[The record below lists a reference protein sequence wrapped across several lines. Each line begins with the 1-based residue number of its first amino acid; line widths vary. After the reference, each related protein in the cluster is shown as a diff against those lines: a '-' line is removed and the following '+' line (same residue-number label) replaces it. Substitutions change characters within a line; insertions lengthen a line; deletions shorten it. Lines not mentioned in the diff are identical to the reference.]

1 MINFRLEGANE
12 SDLIHDLVHKS
23 FGQEAEA
30 VLVKNLCADG
40 DALISLVAV
49 DDEDNSIVGHIL
61 FSDTPVGTTKNLL
74 RGAAMAPLSVSETH
88 QGQGIGGGLVIQ
100 GLRECR
106 DSGIQ
111 VVLVLGD
118 PNYYGRFGF
127 GPAAGHQ
134 HHMSMPGEQDH
145 RVLVRELHNGALE
158 DVRGV
163 ITSLAEKAVNAA

>member
-127 GPAAGHQ
+127 SADIAKDLDTPYK
-134 HHMSMPGEQDH
+134 GEFFQ
-145 RVLVRELHNGALE
+145 ALE
-158 DVRGV
+158 IEPGILNGV
-163 ITSLAEKAVNAA
+163 SGKVLYPNAFSKLA